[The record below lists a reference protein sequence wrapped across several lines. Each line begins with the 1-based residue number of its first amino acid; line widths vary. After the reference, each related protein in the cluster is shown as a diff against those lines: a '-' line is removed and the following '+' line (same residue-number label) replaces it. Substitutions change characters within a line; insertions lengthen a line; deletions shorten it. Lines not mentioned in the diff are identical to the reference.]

1 MSSMSLKSSRLAGTY
16 YRFLEWAFVP
26 PIRRFSLGPNA
37 ITFLG
42 FVVALLVPAAFLL
55 HALLG
60 FVLILLSGMI
70 DTIDGMAS
78 RTMGTSSL
86 FGAFWDS
93 TLDRFSDSFFLL
105 GFWTILWTTGDLL
118 VLGGLL
124 FCLAGLLTLLISYTK
139 ARMEGLKIT
148 CPVGLMGREVRILYL
163 LFWALLLGIFPA
175 ARTGVLW
182 WGLGIYLALVGFT
195 VVQRML
201 HAWRHLD
208 PGQEGDR
215 PT

>member
-1 MSSMSLKSSRLAGTY
+1 MSLRKSRPAGAY

-26 PIRRFSLGPNA
+26 VIRKLSLTPNA

-42 FVVALLVPAAFLL
+42 CVVALLVPAGFLL
-55 HALLG
+55 HALVG
-60 FVLILLSGMI
+60 FVLMLLSGMI
-70 DTIDGMAS
+70 DTLDGMAS
-78 RTMGTSSL
+78 RTLGNSSR

-105 GFWTILWTTGDLL
+105 GFWTILWKGGEHL
-118 VLGGLL
+118 VVGGLL
-124 FCLAGLLTLLISYTK
+124 FCLAALLTLLISYTK

-148 CPVGLMGREVRILYL
+148 CPVGLMGREVRILSL

-175 ARTGVLW
+175 VRMGVLW
-182 WGLGIYLALVGFT
+182 WGLGIYLVLVGFT

-201 HAWRHLD
+201 HAWHHLG
-208 PGQEGDR
+208 PGQVGDR
-215 PT
+215 PS